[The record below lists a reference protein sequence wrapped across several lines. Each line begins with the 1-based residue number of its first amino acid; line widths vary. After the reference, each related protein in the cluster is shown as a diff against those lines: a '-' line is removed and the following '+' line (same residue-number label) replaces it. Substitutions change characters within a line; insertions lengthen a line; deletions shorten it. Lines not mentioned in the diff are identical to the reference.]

1 MGTLTLGT
9 LASPANPPLPRAP
22 EFQRLVLI
30 DDDEL
35 TLEVLTLLTAEA
47 GFTPAAFSSGEAALA
62 HIAALD
68 CKSRPDL
75 IVTDLQMPGLAGGAL
90 AAQLRTLCGSETPI
104 LAMSGSNV
112 GGSKLSGFD
121 GFLLKPFSAQ
131 ALLAA
136 ASSGQASPSHAA
148 PPSVTVLDEVIYSK
162 FADKMPPEQVAA
174 LYKMC
179 LGDAARRIEVMRQAS
194 QQRDDDAY
202 RRAAHAIKGGCSMVG
217 ATELGALASEME
229 ARGLPATGDSTRLES
244 FLAAAARLERMLEDK
259 AKHKQSDSS
268 NNPNN

>member
-1 MGTLTLGT
+1 LGT
-9 LASPANPPLPRAP
+9 TAASPANPPARRAS

-47 GFTPAAFSSGEAALA
+47 GFVTSAFASGEAALA
-62 HIAALD
+62 YIAGLD

-75 IVTDLQMPGLAGGAL
+75 IVTDMQMPGLAGGAL
-90 AAQLRTLCGSETPI
+90 AEQLRTLCGSGTPI
-104 LAMSGSNV
+104 LAMSGSQV
-112 GGSKLSGFD
+112 DGSNLTGFD
-121 GFLLKPFSAQ
+121 GFLLKPFSAEK
-131 ALLAA
+131 LLSAASSRQPSPAPAA
-136 ASSGQASPSHAA
+136 ASH
-148 PPSVTVLDEVIYSK
+148 SVTILDEAIYSK

-179 LGDAARRIEVMRQAS
+179 LADAVKRIGVMRRAS
-194 QQRDDDAY
+194 EQHDDETY
-202 RRAAHAIKGGCSMVG
+202 RRAAHAIKGGCGMVG
-217 ATELGALASEME
+217 ATELSALASEME

-259 AKHKQSDSS
+259 AKQKQSVSID
-268 NNPNN
+268 NPTD